1 LHALFSVFIADFDS
15 QVALCRAN
23 RKLQLARSNA
33 LDKLKLPS
41 YISIMVELLNKL
53 PAQISEK
60 ISEDAT
66 VKALLALAQT
76 HRLRVFRALVMAG
89 VSGLTPS
96 TLTASLGVAPTSLS
110 FHLKEL
116 LNAGLISREAHGRNL
131 IYRAEFT
138 QMTALLGYLT
148 EHCCAAASSAE
159 SCDLPDG
166 GNSSCKAC

>member
-1 LHALFSVFIADFDS
+1 MIELM
-15 QVALCRAN
+15 N
-23 RKLQLARSNA
+23 QLPTA
-33 LDKLKLPS
+33 
-41 YISIMVELLNKL
+41 
-53 PAQISEK
+53 

-89 VSGLTPS
+89 GSGLTPG
-96 TLTASLGVAPTSLS
+96 TLSASLGVAPTSLS

-116 LNAGLISREAHGRNL
+116 LNAGLISREAQGRNL

-159 SCDLPDG
+159 SCDLPNG